1 MMLVAVAWLKEL
13 PVNLQQ
19 ILEPIGISSPDARVM
34 NSLKDKLKEILGS
47 FDTTKR
53 VIYYDYPLHMNIG
66 DLLINLGTEQF
77 LADHNIN
84 VWRRYS
90 VFDMPDSIKG
100 MEDDVVILCHGG
112 GNFGD
117 LYPILQNG
125 RERVLRLYPRNR
137 IVILPQTVH
146 FRSRERFFQSM
157 EQFRSHGNCYIF
169 ARDNRSLEF
178 LRQASFTQTS
188 AMPDMAHYLWGKLLP
203 ITPRAYEAQP
213 LRFVRR
219 DGEAKAS
226 PLFEC
231 NPGTV
236 LSYDWPDI
244 ITWPTRRRAGLILR
258 AIVLQNGLGLHTQK
272 YWQWRLVCDWVVRDG
287 VKLFSRYRK
296 IYTNRLHAMILGLLL
311 EREVCAFDNSY
322 GKLSSYRDTWLNGME
337 GLTWEPEE

>member
-1 MMLVAVAWLKEL
+1 MH
-13 PVNLQQ
+13 PQ
-19 ILEPIGISSPDARVM
+19 PARNDSNDPSNRALIM
-34 NSLKDKLKEILGS
+34 SSLKAKLGEILGS
-47 FDTTKR
+47 FDTSKR
-53 VIYYDYPLHMNIG
+53 VVFFDYPLYLNVG
-66 DLLINLGTEQF
+66 DLLIQLGAEQF
-77 LADHNIN
+77 FAENRIH
-84 VWRRYS
+84 VWKRYS
-90 VFDMPDSIKG
+90 AYDMPASIRG
-100 MEDDVVILCHGG
+100 MDDDVVIICHGG

-117 LYPILQNG
+117 LYPIFQNG

-146 FRSRERFFQSM
+146 FRSRERFLQSM

-236 LSYDWPDI
+236 LSYDWPDTT
-244 ITWPTRRRAGLILR
+244 TWSMRHRAGLTLR
-258 AIVLQNGLGLHTQK
+258 AIRFQNEMGLHTQK
-272 YWQWRLVCDWVVRDG
+272 YWQWHPVQDRAIRDG
-287 VKLFSRYRK
+287 VRFFSRYRK
-296 IYTNRLHAMILGLLL
+296 IYTNRLHAMLLGLLL
-311 EREVCAFDNSY
+311 KREVCAFDNSY
-322 GKLSSYRDTWLNGME
+322 GKLSSYRDTWLGGME

>member
-1 MMLVAVAWLKEL
+1 MK
-13 PVNLQQ
+13 LQPNR
-19 ILEPIGISSPDARVM
+19 EPISNSSYDARVM

-47 FDTTKR
+47 FDTKKR
-53 VIYYDYPLHMNIG
+53 VVYYDYPLHMNIG

-100 MEDDVVILCHGG
+100 MEDDVVILCQGG

-117 LYPILQNG
+117 LYPNFQNG

-157 EQFRSHGNCYIF
+157 EQFRTHGNCYIF
-169 ARDNRSLEF
+169 ARDNRSLGF

-219 DGEAKAS
+219 DGEAKSS
-226 PLFEC
+226 PLLEG
-231 NPGTV
+231 NASTV
-236 LSYDWPDI
+236 QSYDWPDTT
-244 ITWPTRRRAGLILR
+244 TWSTRHRAGLTLR
-258 AIVLQNGLGLHTQK
+258 AIRFQNGLGLHTQK
-272 YWQWRLVCDWVVRDG
+272 YWQWHSAQDRAIRDG
-287 VKLFSRYRK
+287 VRFFSKYRK
-296 IYTNRLHAMILGLLL
+296 IYTNRLHVMLLGLLL

-322 GKLSSYRDTWLNGME
+322 GKLSSYRDTWLSGLE
-337 GLTWEPEE
+337 GLKWEPEE

>member
-1 MMLVAVAWLKEL
+1 
-13 PVNLQQ
+13 VNLQQ
-19 ILEPIGISSPDARVM
+19 ILEPIGISSPDARIM

-90 VFDMPDSIKG
+90 IFDMPDSIKG
-100 MEDDVVILCHGG
+100 MEDDVVILCQGG

-117 LYPILQNG
+117 LYPIFQNG

-157 EQFRSHGNCYIF
+157 EQFRTHGNCYIF
-169 ARDNRSLEF
+169 ARDNRSLGF

-219 DGEAKAS
+219 DGEAKSS
-226 PLFEC
+226 PLLEG
-231 NPGTV
+231 NASTV
-236 LSYDWPDI
+236 QSYDWPDTT
-244 ITWPTRRRAGLILR
+244 TWSTRHRAGLTLR
-258 AIVLQNGLGLHTQK
+258 AIRFQNGLGLHTQK
-272 YWQWRLVCDWVVRDG
+272 YWQWHSAQDRAIRDG
-287 VKLFSRYRK
+287 VRFFSKYRK
-296 IYTNRLHAMILGLLL
+296 IYTNRLHVMLLGLLL

-322 GKLSSYRDTWLNGME
+322 GKLSSYRDTWLSGLE
-337 GLTWEPEE
+337 GLKWEPEE

>member
-1 MMLVAVAWLKEL
+1 M
-13 PVNLQQ
+13 
-19 ILEPIGISSPDARVM
+19 S
-34 NSLKDKLKEILGS
+34 SLKAKLGEILGS
-47 FDTTKR
+47 FDTSKR
-53 VIYYDYPLHMNIG
+53 VVFFDYPLYLNVG
-66 DLLINLGTEQF
+66 DLLIQLGAEQF
-77 LADHNIN
+77 FAENRIH
-84 VWRRYS
+84 VWKRYS
-90 VFDMPDSIKG
+90 AYDMPASIRG
-100 MEDDVVILCHGG
+100 MDDDVVIICHGG

-117 LYPILQNG
+117 LYPIFQNG

-146 FRSRERFFQSM
+146 FRSRERFLQSM

-236 LSYDWPDI
+236 LSYDWPDTT
-244 ITWPTRRRAGLILR
+244 TWSMRHRAGLTLR
-258 AIVLQNGLGLHTQK
+258 AIRFQNEMGLHTQK
-272 YWQWRLVCDWVVRDG
+272 YWQWHPVQDRAIRDG
-287 VKLFSRYRK
+287 VRFFSRYRK
-296 IYTNRLHAMILGLLL
+296 IYTNRLHAMLLGLLL
-311 EREVCAFDNSY
+311 KREVCAFDNSY
-322 GKLSSYRDTWLNGME
+322 GKLSSYRDTWLGGME

>member
-1 MMLVAVAWLKEL
+1 MRRAAEPCEKIPPAML
-13 PVNLQQ
+13 
-19 ILEPIGISSPDARVM
+19 
-34 NSLKDKLKEILGS
+34 
-47 FDTTKR
+47 FDTPKR
-53 VIYYDYPLHMNIG
+53 VVFFDYPLYLNVG
-66 DLLINLGTEQF
+66 DLLIQLGAEQF
-77 LADHNIN
+77 FAENRIH
-84 VWRRYS
+84 VWKRYS
-90 VFDMPDSIKG
+90 AYDMPASIRG
-100 MEDDVVILCHGG
+100 MDDDVVIICHGG

-117 LYPILQNG
+117 LYPIFQNG

-146 FRSRERFFQSM
+146 FRSRERFLQSM

-236 LSYDWPDI
+236 LSYDWPDTTTDLKLLP
-244 ITWPTRRRAGLILR
+244 ITPRAYEAQPLR
-258 AIVLQNGLGLHTQK
+258 FV
-272 YWQWRLVCDWVVRDG
+272 RRDG
-287 VKLFSRYRK
+287 EAKASPLFECNPGTVLSYDWPDTTTDLKLLPITPRAYEAQPLRFVRRDGEAKASPLFECNPG
-296 IYTNRLHAMILGLLL
+296 TVL
-311 EREVCAFDNSY
+311 SY
-322 GKLSSYRDTWLNGME
+322 DWPDT
-337 GLTWEPEE
+337 T